1 MESDSLV
8 QKWTGRQTSWFTKVD
23 RASDFWFN
31 GPGVRLLVQWT
42 GRQTSWSIFRF
53 KKRVDRSHCFLAAVH
68 PFYFII
74 SAYTQMMQ

>member
-8 QKWTGRQTSWFTKVD
+8 QKWTGRQTS
-23 RASDFWFN
+23 WFN